1 MMTVFPCA
9 VQYIRVAYLFLIGWF
24 ISLTLLPISP
34 LPASLSLLVTT
45 SLFLLAVN
53 LFLFSYIHSFVL
65 FLRVHKEVITY
76 SICL

>member
-9 VQYIRVAYLFLIGWF
+9 VQYILVAYLFLIGWF

-34 LPASLSLLVTT
+34 LPASFSLLVTT

-53 LFLFSYIHSFVL
+53 LFLFCYIHSFVL
-65 FLRVHKEVITY
+65 FLSPQR
-76 SICL
+76 SDNM